1 MSSFGGR
8 STRALLLCT
17 PPDSMQAVVMSWK
30 WHWAQAA
37 ALAALVALAVE
48 LLQGLVEVS
57 CETLTFTPGQG
68 VRLEARRRSRLNE
81 QARVVPLSRL
91 DCAIIHE
98 VR

>member
-1 MSSFGGR
+1 
-8 STRALLLCT
+8 
-17 PPDSMQAVVMSWK
+17 MSWK